1 MAKGGIGVDTY
12 GNQSQTVEVY
22 FYTQNPEREDKK
34 MDTPITRAEHEEF
47 RRRIEQEDH
56 RQNRRIDMLENNV
69 QQIGDIATSV
79 EKMAVSLQSMVKE
92 QEQQGKRLEALE
104 SRDGEMWRKVV
115 GHVVTAVISIV
126 IGFAFAQI
134 GM

>member
-1 MAKGGIGVDTY
+1 MEGI
-12 GNQSQTVEVY
+12 S
-22 FYTQNPEREDKK
+22 RE
-34 MDTPITRAEHEEF
+34 EHEEF
-47 RRRIEQEDH
+47 RRRMEEEDK
-56 RQNRRIDMLENNV
+56 RQNRRIDLVENSI
-69 QQIGDIATSV
+69 QQIGEIAMSV

-115 GHVVTAVISIV
+115 GYAVTALAGAV
-126 IGFAFAQI
+126 IGFMMKQI